1 MNNFSNMD
9 QLLIFLKTKEKEYE
23 KSRQRIK
30 EVCSTLNYTH
40 LNDTF
45 FRHILVDS
53 RHKLMMCKH
62 DKVHVHTLKLCRV
75 GSCDGSGTRNRIFGY
90 PESAEK

>member
-23 KSRQRIK
+23 KSRHRIK

-62 DKVHVHTLKLCRV
+62 DKVRT
-75 GSCDGSGTRNRIFGY
+75 I
-90 PESAEK
+90 

>member
-40 LNDTF
+40 LNDSF

-62 DKVHVHTLKLCRV
+62 DKVYTYAY
-75 GSCDGSGTRNRIFGY
+75 F
-90 PESAEK
+90 